1 MRVKKFLPVL
11 LAFLLGIS
19 AGILFI
25 TPGFQ
30 KRTDVY
36 LQDFSVSEDGS
47 VVTMQTFTTGSM
59 GYIRAME
66 TKQVHNEIHCSFYRT
81 FGGLNSSLGAK
92 SRFEIRLEDSA
103 KSAESIYFD
112 RGKNFDQLVLERDA
126 ETDVWTPVSPLPQ

>member
-1 MRVKKFLPVL
+1 MMMRVKKFIPLL
-11 LAFLLGIS
+11 LAFLIGAA
-19 AGILFI
+19 AGILFV

-47 VVTMQTFTTGSM
+47 VVTVQTFITGSM

-81 FGGLNSSLGAK
+81 FGGLNSSLGAEDT
-92 SRFEIRLEDSA
+92 FEIQLDDSI
-103 KSAESIYFD
+103 EQIYLN
-112 RGKNFDQLVLERDA
+112 RAGLDQLVLERDA
-126 ETDVWTPVSPLPQ
+126 ETGEWAPVSHLPQ

>member
-1 MRVKKFLPVL
+1 MKKFIPLL
-11 LAFLLGIS
+11 LAFLIGAA

-36 LQDFSVSEDGS
+36 LQDFSVSQDGS
-47 VVTMQTFTTGSM
+47 AVTVQTFTTGSM

-66 TKQVHNEIHCSFYRT
+66 TKQVGNEIHCSFYSC
-81 FGGLNSSLGAK
+81 FGGLNSGLGAK

-112 RGKNFDQLVLERDA
+112 RTYFDQLVLERDA
-126 ETDVWTPVSPLPQ
+126 DTGEWASPSPLPQ

>member
-1 MRVKKFLPVL
+1 MSRKKWFSVL
-11 LAFLLGIS
+11 LGFLIGVS

-47 VVTMQTFTTGSM
+47 VITVQTFPMGSM
-59 GYIRAME
+59 GFVRAME
-66 TKQVHNEIHCSFYRT
+66 VKQIGKELHCSFYRT
-81 FGGLNSSLGAK
+81 FGGLNSSFGAENT
-92 SRFEIRLEDSA
+92 FEIRLEDSA

-112 RGKNFDQLVLERDA
+112 RAYSDQLVLERDA
-126 ETDVWTPVSPLPQ
+126 DTGVWTSVSPLPQ